1 MSISSAIQIRP
12 ASVEDE
18 DFLISLVP
26 RLTEFG
32 PPAWRDTAQLTAFDA
47 RVLSDRLNNPPKGTT
62 IFIAE
67 DADDTPLGFIHLRV
81 GTDYYNHEEHGHIE
95 DLIVAPE
102 GEGRGIGRMLME
114 KGEEWARVQGY
125 GWLTLS
131 VFAQNKRAREL
142 YGRLGYG
149 EDIIKYVKELV

>member
-1 MSISSAIQIRP
+1 MSVDLAIQIRP
-12 ASVEDE
+12 ASAADK

-32 PPAWRDTAQLTAFDA
+32 PPAWRDAAQLTAFDA
-47 RVLSDRLNNPPKGTT
+47 QVLSDRLANPPKGTV

-67 DADDTPLGFIHLRV
+67 DADGTALGFIHLRV

-114 KGEEWARVQGY
+114 KGEEWARAQGY

-131 VFAQNKRAREL
+131 VFAQNLRAREL

-149 EDIIKYVKELV
+149 EDIIKYVKELD